1 MNRRRRAARLQ
12 DRFQLRAWLMRHLQ
26 VFFSSLGRLWQ
37 RPLGNFM
44 SVLVIAI
51 AMALPAGLH
60 LVVDNLE
67 RLSDHWEGAAGATLF
82 LQQGLDDAKVE
93 TLLQRLRREPQVGEL
108 KHLTPGQALAEFRR
122 HSGMAD
128 AISLLE
134 ENPLPHV
141 VLIRPADPGIPA
153 ERFRALVE
161 RLRDHPEVERAIADL
176 QWVER
181 FQGMVHLLQRGTT
194 ILAALLSL
202 AVLLVIGNTIRLE
215 IQNRRQEI
223 EIVKL
228 VGGSHAFIRRPFLYE
243 GFWYG
248 LLGAALALLLLS
260 LSLFLLHGPVSRLAR
275 LYGSD
280 FTLESPGPA
289 VVLAIFLTGSLLGI
303 LGAWIAVHQQLQE
316 IEPT

>member
-12 DRFQLRAWLMRHLQ
+12 GGFQPRAWLMRHLQ

-44 SVLVIAI
+44 SILVIAI

-67 RLSDHWEGAAGATLF
+67 RLSDNWEGAASATLF
-82 LQQGLDDAKVE
+82 LRQELDDAKVE
-93 TLLQRLRREPQVGEL
+93 ALLQRLRREPQVGEL
-108 KHLTPGQALAEFRR
+108 KHLTPSQALAEFRR

-141 VLIRPADPGIPA
+141 VLIHPADPGIPA
-153 ERFRALVE
+153 EQFRALVE

-289 VVLAIFLTGSLLGI
+289 VVLAMLLAGSLLGI

>member
-12 DRFQLRAWLMRHLQ
+12 GGLQPRAWLMRHLQ

-67 RLSDHWEGAAGATLF
+67 RLSDDWEGAASATLF
-82 LQQGLDDAKVE
+82 LQQALDDAKVE
-93 TLLQRLRREPQVGEL
+93 ALLQRLRREPQVGEL

-122 HSGMAD
+122 YSGMAD

-161 RLRDHPEVERAIADL
+161 RLREYPEVERAVADL

-248 LLGAALALLLLS
+248 LLGATLALLLLS

-275 LYGSD
+275 LYGSG

-289 VVLAIFLTGSLLGI
+289 VVLAMLLAGSLLGI
-303 LGAWIAVHQQLQE
+303 LGAWIAVRQQLQE